1 MDNKPLE
8 QLTEDYIKT
17 RLAKAKIKFLKPNYD
32 TDGTDLVLLNPL
44 NKHLSKQVIIQ
55 SKGRNLTKNQSN
67 VETLKSMLFQ
77 ILFVFILRAR
87 WR

>member
-8 QLTEDYIKT
+8 QLAEDYIKT

-44 NKHLSKQVIIQ
+44 NKHLAAPADSF
-55 SKGRNLTKNQSN
+55 GHP
-67 VETLKSMLFQ
+67 
-77 ILFVFILRAR
+77 AR
-87 WR
+87 SIRTV

>member
-8 QLTEDYIKT
+8 QLAEDYIKT

-44 NKHLSKQVIIQ
+44 NGEV
-55 SKGRNLTKNQSN
+55 T
-67 VETLKSMLFQ
+67 
-77 ILFVFILRAR
+77 
-87 WR
+87 